1 MPSTPRSVPS
11 RSGLSRRSV
20 VIGGLAV
27 LPLLSA
33 CTPDSSAPDDAQQEA
48 PRTRTAAPSGP
59 VALAPDALAASAAL
73 FAAAPLVVLV
83 EDVAESRLRAAQVS
97 IAWGVPLL
105 VGSAGSGATAAPTA
119 DAAAAGSTASETP
132 SDPGGPSDS
141 ATGSAT
147 PSATPSSTA
156 PTSDA
161 LAAEFA
167 RLGVTRVLAI
177 GDVTAPEGV
186 DVVASASD
194 AAALSTA
201 SGVTVTD
208 LALAD
213 LADAAPSTASDAP
226 FGALPARADALT
238 GLHALAR
245 AQDADVAAL
254 ATARAAGVPVTVV
267 DGDDLLASGGAVT
280 AIAEADASCT
290 LLLGPVL
297 AAQPEPE
304 WAVRAAASGWQL
316 PGGGQRMFGGHLFVA
331 IYGTP
336 GAPVLGV
343 LGEQGLEPT
352 IARAEAVAEPYRA
365 LTDKKVVPSLEII
378 TTVAAGDPG
387 KDGDY
392 SNELDAADIRPYIDA
407 AQAAGMYVVLD
418 LQSGLTDF
426 LTQAKQYADLLSLP
440 NVGLALDPEWRLLPG
455 QKPLQQIGRVS
466 AAEVDSVS
474 EWLADLVQSEGLP
487 PKMFVLHQFRLS
499 MLQDRDSIRRD
510 RPELEFL
517 IHVDGQGSQPD
528 KQATWDALHEGA
540 PEGIG
545 WGWKNFYDED
555 APMLTPAE
563 TMAEVRPL
571 PDLVTYQ

>member
-1 MPSTPRSVPS
+1 
-11 RSGLSRRSV
+11 

-141 ATGSAT
+141 APGSAT
-147 PSATPSSTA
+147 PSAAPSSAA

-194 AAALSTA
+194 AAALSAA
-201 SGVTVTD
+201 SGLTVTD

-213 LADAAPSTASDAP
+213 LAAAAPSTASDAP

-254 ATARAAGVPVTVV
+254 ATARGAGVPVTVV
-267 DGDDLLASGGAVT
+267 DGDDLLASGLAVT

-365 LTDKKVVPSLEII
+365 LTDKQVVPSLEII

>member
-1 MPSTPRSVPS
+1 
-11 RSGLSRRSV
+11 

-141 ATGSAT
+141 APGSAT
-147 PSATPSSTA
+147 PSAAPSSAA

-194 AAALSTA
+194 AAALSAA
-201 SGVTVTD
+201 SGLTVTD

-213 LADAAPSTASDAP
+213 LAAAAPSTASDAP

-254 ATARAAGVPVTVV
+254 ATARGAGVPVTVV
-267 DGDDLLASGGAVT
+267 DGDDLLASGLAVT

-316 PGGGQRMFGGHLFVA
+316 PRGGQRMFGGHLFVA

-365 LTDKKVVPSLEII
+365 LTDKQVVPSLEII

>member
-1 MPSTPRSVPS
+1 MH
-11 RSGLSRRSV
+11 G
-20 VIGGLAV
+20 
-27 LPLLSA
+27 
-33 CTPDSSAPDDAQQEA
+33 
-48 PRTRTAAPSGP
+48 
-59 VALAPDALAASAAL
+59 
-73 FAAAPLVVLV
+73 
-83 EDVAESRLRAAQVS
+83 
-97 IAWGVPLL
+97 
-105 VGSAGSGATAAPTA
+105 
-119 DAAAAGSTASETP
+119 
-132 SDPGGPSDS
+132 
-141 ATGSAT
+141 
-147 PSATPSSTA
+147 
-156 PTSDA
+156 
-161 LAAEFA
+161 
-167 RLGVTRVLAI
+167 
-177 GDVTAPEGV
+177 
-186 DVVASASD
+186 
-194 AAALSTA
+194 
-201 SGVTVTD
+201 
-208 LALAD
+208 
-213 LADAAPSTASDAP
+213 
-226 FGALPARADALT
+226 
-238 GLHALAR
+238 LAR

-267 DGDDLLASGGAVT
+267 DGDDLLASGDAVS
-280 AIAEADASCT
+280 AIADADASCT
-290 LLLGPVL
+290 VLLGPVL
-297 AAQPEPE
+297 AAQAEPE

-316 PGGGQRMFGGHLFVA
+316 PGGGQRLFGGHLFVA

-365 LTDKKVVPSLEII
+365 LTDKQVVPSLEII

-392 SNELDAADIRPYIDA
+392 SNELDVADIRPYIDA

-426 LTQAKQYADLLSLP
+426 LTQAKRYADLVKLP
-440 NVGLALDPEWRLLPG
+440 NVGLALDPEWRLLPD

-499 MLQDRDSIRRD
+499 MLQDRESIRRD

-528 KQATWDALHEGA
+528 KQATWDALHGGA
-540 PEGIG
+540 PKDIA

-555 APMLTPAE
+555 KPMLTPAE

>member
-105 VGSAGSGATAAPTA
+105 VGSAGSGATADPTA
-119 DAAAAGSTASETP
+119 DAAAAGSTASGTP
-132 SDPGGPSDS
+132 SASATPSDS
-141 ATGSAT
+141 AGPSGSAT
-147 PSATPSSTA
+147 ASSSA
-156 PTSDA
+156 PTTDA

-177 GDVTAPEGV
+177 GDVTAPAGV

-194 AAALSTA
+194 AAALSAA
-201 SGVTVTD
+201 SGVTVAD

-213 LADAAPSTASDAP
+213 LAAAAPSTASDAP
-226 FGALPARADALT
+226 FGALPPRADALT
-238 GLHALAR
+238 GLHGLAR

-267 DGDDLLASGGAVT
+267 DGDDLLASGAAVT
-280 AIAEADASCT
+280 AIAGADASCT

-304 WAVRAAASGWQL
+304 WALRAAASGWQL

-352 IARAEAVAEPYRA
+352 IARAEAVAEPYRT
-365 LTDKKVVPSLEII
+365 LTDKQVVPSLEII

-426 LTQAKQYADLLSLP
+426 LTQAKQYADLLTLP

-455 QKPLQQIGRVS
+455 QKPLEQIGRVS

-499 MLQDRDSIRRD
+499 MLQDRDTIRRD

-540 PEGIG
+540 PEGIA

>member
-1 MPSTPRSVPS
+1 MPSSPRSLPS

-27 LPLLSA
+27 LPLLSG
-33 CTPDSSAPDDAQQEA
+33 CTPDSSGPDADEKA
-48 PRTRTAAPSGP
+48 PRTRTAAPSAP
-59 VALAPDALAASAAL
+59 VVLAADALAASAAL
-73 FAAAPLVVLV
+73 FTSAPLVVLV

-105 VGSAGSGATAAPTA
+105 VGSPGASGATATPTA
-119 DAAAAGSTASETP
+119 SAAADST
-132 SDPGGPSDS
+132 DS
-141 ATGSAT
+141 ANATGSAT
-147 PSATPSSTA
+147 PTA
-156 PTSDA
+156 DA
-161 LAAEFA
+161 LAAEFT
-167 RLGVTRVLAI
+167 RLGVTRALAI

-186 DVVASASD
+186 DVVVSAPD
-194 AAALSTA
+194 AASLSTA
-201 SGVTVTD
+201 SGVTVAD

-213 LADAAPSTASDAP
+213 LAAVAPSTASDAP
-226 FGALPARADALT
+226 FGTVPASADALT
-238 GLHALAR
+238 GVHGLAR

-267 DGDDLLASGGAVT
+267 DGDDLLASGDAVS
-280 AIAEADASCT
+280 AIADADASCT
-290 LLLGPVL
+290 VLLGPVL
-297 AAQPEPE
+297 AAQAEPE

-316 PGGGQRMFGGHLFVA
+316 PGGGQRLFGGHLFVA

-365 LTDKKVVPSLEII
+365 LTDKQVVPSLEII

-392 SNELDAADIRPYIDA
+392 SNELDVADIRPYIDA

-426 LTQAKQYADLLSLP
+426 LTQAKRYADLVKLP
-440 NVGLALDPEWRLLPG
+440 NVGLALDPEWRLLPD

-499 MLQDRDSIRRD
+499 MLQDRESIRRD

-528 KQATWDALHEGA
+528 KQATWDALHGGA
-540 PEGIG
+540 PKDIA

-555 APMLTPAE
+555 KPMLTPAE

>member
-1 MPSTPRSVPS
+1 MPSSPRSLPS

-33 CTPDSSAPDDAQQEA
+33 CTPDSSDPDADQEA
-48 PRTRTAAPSGP
+48 PRTRTAAPSTP
-59 VALAPDALAASAAL
+59 VVPAADALAASAAL
-73 FAAAPLVVLV
+73 FASAPLVVLV

-105 VGSAGSGATAAPTA
+105 VGSAESSGATAAPTA
-119 DAAAAGSTASETP
+119 SAADATDSADASESATQTP
-132 SDPGGPSDS
+132 S
-141 ATGSAT
+141 TQT
-147 PSATPSSTA
+147 PSTPSPSA
-156 PTSDA
+156 PTADA
-161 LAAEFA
+161 LAAEFT

-186 DVVASASD
+186 DVVVSAPD
-194 AAALSTA
+194 AASLRTA
-201 SGVTVTD
+201 TGVTVAD

-213 LADAAPSTASDAP
+213 LAAAAPSTASDAP
-226 FGALPARADALT
+226 FGTLPTRADPLT
-238 GLHALAR
+238 GVHALAR
-245 AQDADVAAL
+245 AHDADVAAL

-267 DGDDLLASGGAVT
+267 DGDDLLASGDAVS
-280 AIAEADASCT
+280 AIADADASCT
-290 LLLGPVL
+290 LLLGPAL
-297 AAQPEPE
+297 AAQSEPE

-316 PGGGQRMFGGHLFVA
+316 PGGGQRLFGGHLFVA

-343 LGEQGLEPT
+343 LGEQGLEST
-352 IARAEAVAEPYRA
+352 ITRAEAVAEPYRA
-365 LTDKKVVPSLEII
+365 LTGKQVVPSLEII

-392 SNELDAADIRPYIDA
+392 SSELDAADLRPYIDA

-426 LTQAKQYADLLSLP
+426 LTQAQQYADLLKLP

-487 PKMFVLHQFRLS
+487 PKMFVLHQFQLS
-499 MLQDRDSIRRD
+499 MLQDRESIRRD

-540 PEGIG
+540 PEGIA

-555 APMLTPAE
+555 KPMLTPAE

>member
-73 FAAAPLVVLV
+73 FASAPLVVLV

-132 SDPGGPSDS
+132 SDSAIPSDS
-141 ATGSAT
+141 VTGSAT
-147 PSATPSSTA
+147 PSVAPSSTA

-194 AAALSTA
+194 AAALSSA

-213 LADAAPSTASDAP
+213 LAAAAPSTASDAP

-267 DGDDLLASGGAVT
+267 DGDDLLASGLAVT

-365 LTDKKVVPSLEII
+365 LTDKQVVPSLEII